1 MALNEQVIFFEQIRL
16 SSVLSFL
23 MILLVDRVI
32 LEIGADS
39 AGASHIISGGFI
51 PVAGGSH
58 HLVLPEGAS
67 SR

>member
-1 MALNEQVIFFEQIRL
+1 
-16 SSVLSFL
+16 